1 MLIVALT
8 GGIGSGKTTVGDIFS
23 ELGAVVIDSDQLARA
38 VLERGSKGFDLVLAK
53 FGDAI
58 LKNGELDRSLLATLV
73 FNDSQKRSELE
84 SITHP
89 LIRQSFAEIISSL
102 PRESIVI
109 NQIPLL
115 FESKGAYKFDHIITI
130 SAPEELRIE
139 RLKNRKAISLPT
151 FWDEAV
157 KEAKNYSKAR
167 GLEEAPPSF
176 VVVKRRNASIER
188 AFVIQDLE
196 SWLGE
201 RQ

>member
-58 LKNGELDRSLLATLV
+58 LKNGELDRSLLAALV

-102 PRESIVI
+102 PSESIII

-139 RLKNRKAISLPT
+139 RLKNRGLGFSDIKKRMEAQASDVERESISNSIIRNDK
-151 FWDEAV
+151 DELHLRNQV
-157 KEAKNYSKAR
+157 ESIW
-167 GLEEAPPSF
+167 LE
-176 VVVKRRNASIER
+176 
-188 AFVIQDLE
+188 LE
-196 SWLGE
+196 NLN
-201 RQ
+201 RLKK

>member
-38 VLERGSKGFDLVLAK
+38 VLERGTKGFDLVLAK

-58 LKNGELDRSLLATLV
+58 LRNGELDRSLLATLV

-89 LIRQSFAEIISSL
+89 LIRQSFAEIISNL

-139 RLKNRKAISLPT
+139 RLKNRGLGFSDIKKRI
-151 FWDEAV
+151 EAQ
-157 KEAKNYSKAR
+157 AT
-167 GLEEAPPSF
+167 
-176 VVVKRRNASIER
+176 
-188 AFVIQDLE
+188 DLE
-196 SWLGE
+196 RESISNSIIRNDKDESHLRDQLEGIWLE
-201 RQ
+201 LENLNRLKK

>member
-139 RLKNRKAISLPT
+139 RLKNRGLGLSDIKKRMEAQASDVERESISNSIIRNDK
-151 FWDEAV
+151 DELHLRNQV
-157 KEAKNYSKAR
+157 ESTW
-167 GLEEAPPSF
+167 LE
-176 VVVKRRNASIER
+176 
-188 AFVIQDLE
+188 LE
-196 SWLGE
+196 NLN
-201 RQ
+201 RLKK

>member
-8 GGIGSGKTTVGDIFS
+8 GGIGSGKTTVGGIFS

-38 VLERGSKGFDLVLAK
+38 VLERGSKGFDLVVAK

-89 LIRQSFAEIISSL
+89 LIRQSFAEIIASL
-102 PRESIVI
+102 PREAIVI

-130 SAPEELRIE
+130 SAPEELRTE
-139 RLKNRKAISLPT
+139 RLKS
-151 FWDEAV
+151 
-157 KEAKNYSKAR
+157 R
-167 GLEEAPPSF
+167 GLGLSDIKKRMEAQASD
-176 VVVKRRNASIER
+176 VERESISNSIIRNDKDELHLRNQVESIW
-188 AFVIQDLE
+188 LE
-196 SWLGE
+196 LE
-201 RQ
+201 NLNRLKK

>member
-38 VLERGSKGFDLVLAK
+38 VLERGTKGFDLVLAK

-58 LKNGELDRSLLATLV
+58 LRNGELDRSILATLV

-89 LIRQSFAEIISSL
+89 LIRQSFAEIISNL

-139 RLKNRKAISLPT
+139 RLKNRGLGFSDIKKRI
-151 FWDEAV
+151 EAQ
-157 KEAKNYSKAR
+157 AT
-167 GLEEAPPSF
+167 
-176 VVVKRRNASIER
+176 
-188 AFVIQDLE
+188 DLE
-196 SWLGE
+196 RESISNSIILNDKDESHLRDQVESIWLE
-201 RQ
+201 LENLNRLKK

>member
-89 LIRQSFAEIISSL
+89 LIRQSFAEIISRL

-139 RLKNRKAISLPT
+139 RLKNRGLGFSDIKKRI
-151 FWDEAV
+151 EAQ
-157 KEAKNYSKAR
+157 
-167 GLEEAPPSF
+167 
-176 VVVKRRNASIER
+176 AS
-188 AFVIQDLE
+188 DLE
-196 SWLGE
+196 RESISNSIIRNDKDELHLRNQVESTWLE
-201 RQ
+201 LENLNRLKK

>member
-139 RLKNRKAISLPT
+139 RLKNRGLSFSDIKKRI
-151 FWDEAV
+151 EAQ
-157 KEAKNYSKAR
+157 
-167 GLEEAPPSF
+167 
-176 VVVKRRNASIER
+176 AS
-188 AFVIQDLE
+188 DLE
-196 SWLGE
+196 RESIANSIIRNDKDELHLRNQVESTWLE
-201 RQ
+201 LENLNRLKK